1 MQLEKGSYL
10 PNYSFSLQ
18 TKFVVIVVVVVVVCF
33 YVLVAYSTMSMPII
47 GQSE

>member
-18 TKFVVIVVVVVVVCF
+18 TKFVVIVVVVVVVVVVIVVIVFMCWLLI
-33 YVLVAYSTMSMPII
+33 V
-47 GQSE
+47 Q